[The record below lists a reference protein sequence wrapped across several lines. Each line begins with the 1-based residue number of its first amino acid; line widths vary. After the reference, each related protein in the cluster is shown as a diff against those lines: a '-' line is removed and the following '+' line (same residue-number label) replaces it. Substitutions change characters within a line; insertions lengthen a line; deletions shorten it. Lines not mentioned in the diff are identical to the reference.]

1 MSKLTIEFDGFERM
15 ISELN
20 KLGADVEKA
29 AEEGLKKAKSHVT
42 SNLRQGM
49 AKHNQT
55 GATVA
60 SLDESMRAEWIG
72 KTATIH
78 VGFNIE
84 KGGLPSIFLMYGTPR
99 MAKDQN
105 LYNAIFGQ
113 KVKREVKE
121 ILEQSL
127 SEAIRKAGG

>member
-1 MSKLTIEFDGFERM
+1 MSKLSIEFDGFERM
-15 ISELN
+15 IDELN

-29 AEEGLKKAKSHVT
+29 AEEGLKQAKAHVT

-78 VGFNIE
+78 VGFNID

-105 LYNAIFGQ
+105 LYNAIFGA
-113 KVKREVKE
+113 KTKREVKE
-121 ILEQSL
+121 ILEQAL
-127 SEAIRKAGG
+127 ADAIRKAGK